1 LSIIIYLYTFF
12 YYCVQIL
19 SEFLELK
26 KITEKA
32 LFDEIKKMIEK
43 LIKYYSIKKPTN
55 NNKAFIMQYLCADLG
70 KKNKN
75 FPALFTV
82 KEVSI
87 DFDPICYILFLF
99 KIMT

>member
-1 LSIIIYLYTFF
+1 MNIIYLYTFF

-26 KITEKA
+26 NITEEA
-32 LFDEIKKMIEK
+32 LFNEIEKMIEK
-43 LIKYYSIKKPTN
+43 LTKYYSVKNPTN
-55 NNKAFIMQYLCADLG
+55 NNKAFIMQNLCTDLR
-70 KKNKN
+70 KKKKN

-87 DFDPICYILFLF
+87 GFNTLFFNTLF
-99 KIMT
+99 FFI